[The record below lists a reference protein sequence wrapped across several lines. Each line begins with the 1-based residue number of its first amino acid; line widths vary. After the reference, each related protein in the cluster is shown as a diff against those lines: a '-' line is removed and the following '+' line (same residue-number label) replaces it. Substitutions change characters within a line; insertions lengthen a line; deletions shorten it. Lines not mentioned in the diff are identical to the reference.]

1 MAMAKQQQNEAQ
13 NFFYGETQFS
23 QTMPVRRE
31 VQGASPEGIELEVGA
46 EFVSALKGQR
56 SSSVDEISPAAGL
69 THN

>member
-1 MAMAKQQQNEAQ
+1 M
-13 NFFYGETQFS
+13 
-23 QTMPVRRE
+23 
-31 VQGASPEGIELEVGA
+31 QGASPEGIELEVGA